1 MLAAGLAPYRQ
12 FEFIYGPLLLYPNFW
27 ASRILHS
34 SQLHAY
40 ILIWI
45 ADWILGIWMI
55 WFVVRSLDIPLPS
68 RTLFF
73 AFLAMAQLVWADF
86 GGLNYTPTRAY
97 AAAFCIAVCYRV
109 WKRTRN
115 DWLTALAIIGAVALA
130 MACSIE
136 QGVAVAFGMTVY
148 VGLLAATG
156 SGFSW
161 RAVSLALM
169 GHILSFAVAFRLGM
183 LSSVRAFASGGYS
196 YPLLPSFSIT
206 VALLTYIGAGCC
218 LYWMLR
224 MRRFDSMVI
233 PLTSAGAALLP
244 TALGRCDIL
253 HIAAAT
259 PAFVVG
265 AASLYGMPS
274 LRRWWAVL
282 AVLALIVVPTGLRR
296 SSALWSHVPGFA
308 RVAKFL
314 PHEDPHE
321 RDLNQQYVS
330 ASGLTTDSLPCD
342 RTYFAPSFMPV
353 PTMPMNPTCLDTG
366 YYLGIVDVI
375 SPAAIQAKVDEMRQR
390 RNEPLLMENIP
401 LEVQFPPQ
409 LTGLVSL
416 YRESGSFWVPRRR
429 NVPLTFAPIVD
440 YIRSQYVPGPEVAGG
455 KLRIW
460 YPADPQTRQTCC
472 RNR

>member
-1 MLAAGLAPYRQ
+1 
-12 FEFIYGPLLLYPNFW
+12 
-27 ASRILHS
+27 
-34 SQLHAY
+34 
-40 ILIWI
+40 
-45 ADWILGIWMI
+45 
-55 WFVVRSLDIPLPS
+55 
-68 RTLFF
+68 
-73 AFLAMAQLVWADF
+73 MAQLVWADF

-97 AAAFCIAVCYRV
+97 AAAFCIAVCYRI

-115 DWLTALAIIGAVALA
+115 DWFTALATIAAVALA
-130 MACSIE
+130 TGCSVE
-136 QGVAVAFGMTVY
+136 QGVAVAFGTIVY

-161 RAVSLALM
+161 RAVSLALV
-169 GHILSFAVAFRLGM
+169 GHVLTFAVAFRLGM
-183 LSSVRAFASGGYS
+183 LGSVRAFATGGYS

-218 LYWMLR
+218 LYWTLR
-224 MRRFDSMVI
+224 MRRFDSVVI

-259 PAFVVG
+259 PAFVIG

-282 AVLALIVVPTGLRR
+282 AVLALIVIPMALRR
-296 SSALWSHVPGFA
+296 SDTLWGRVPGFA
-308 RVAKFL
+308 TVAMFL
-314 PHEDPHE
+314 PHGDPHE
-321 RDLNQQYVS
+321 QDENQRYVS

-353 PTMPMNPTCLDTG
+353 PTMPIRPACIDTG

-375 SPAAIQAKVDEMRQR
+375 SPAAIQAKADEMRQR
-390 RNEPLLMENIP
+390 PNEPLLMENIP

-409 LTGLVSL
+409 LTGVVSL
-416 YRESGSFWVPRRR
+416 YRESGSFWVPRKR
-429 NVPLTFAPIVD
+429 NMPLTFAPIVD
-440 YIRSQYVPGPEVAGG
+440 YIRSHYVPGPEVARG

-460 YPADPQTRQTCC
+460 YPADPQNRQTCC